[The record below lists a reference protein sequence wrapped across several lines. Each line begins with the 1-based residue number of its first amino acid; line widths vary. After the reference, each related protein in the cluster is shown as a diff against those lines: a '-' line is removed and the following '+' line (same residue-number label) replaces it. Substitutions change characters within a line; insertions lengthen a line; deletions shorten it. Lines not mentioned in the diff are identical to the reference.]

1 MNHLPNSDGEIPI
14 TKITGQ
20 IRDVSK
26 FMHFHFWQEVF
37 VKSHKEGQREELAR
51 WVYPAENIGDELTY
65 MVLLTDTHQLVPRSN
80 VRPALDPLYPN
91 LWVRPQTEDLRTNRS
106 DPRIYTPGGI
116 DATPMST
123 ADHDDEFVSPTETSG
138 ERNAP
143 SQGPITNVQ
152 DLYDVPIKLPKF
164 SPEELLGLTFL
175 HDVDDGQQVRA
186 KIVKK
191 ILDRDA
197 ENHERIKMLITYDDD
212 KIEEIVAYNELCDI
226 VGEQQEKELNG
237 EADLFTFVD
246 ILDHEGPL

>member
-20 IRDVSK
+20 IPDVSK
-26 FMHFHFWQEVF
+26 FMHFHFWQEAF
-37 VKSHKEGQREELAR
+37 VESHKEGQREELAR

-65 MVLLTDTHQLVPRSN
+65 M
-80 VRPALDPLYPN
+80 
-91 LWVRPQTEDLRTNRS
+91 TEDLRTNRT
-106 DPRIYTPGGI
+106 DPRVYTPGGI

-123 ADHDDEFVSPTETSG
+123 VEHDDEFVSPTETSG

-197 ENHERIKMLITYDDD
+197 VNHERIKMLITYDDD
-212 KIEEIVAYNELCDI
+212 KIKEIVAYNELCDI
-226 VGEQQEKELNG
+226 
-237 EADLFTFVD
+237 
-246 ILDHEGPL
+246 

>member
-1 MNHLPNSDGEIPI
+1 
-14 TKITGQ
+14 
-20 IRDVSK
+20 
-26 FMHFHFWQEVF
+26 
-37 VKSHKEGQREELAR
+37 
-51 WVYPAENIGDELTY
+51 

-80 VRPALDPLYPN
+80 VRPVLDPLYPN
-91 LWVRPQTEDLRTNRS
+91 LRVRPQTEDLRTNRT

-123 ADHDDEFVSPTETSG
+123 VDHDDEFVSPTETPG

-143 SQGPITNVQ
+143 SQGPIT
-152 DLYDVPIKLPKF
+152 KTPK
-164 SPEELLGLTFL
+164 
-175 HDVDDGQQVRA
+175 VRA
-186 KIVKK
+186 KIVQK

-226 VGEQQEKELNG
+226 VAEQHEKELNG

-246 ILDHEGPL
+246 ILDHEGPLRPTDCRTTSRCFGTMDPRPTSLAYDSLE

>member
-1 MNHLPNSDGEIPI
+1 
-14 TKITGQ
+14 
-20 IRDVSK
+20 
-26 FMHFHFWQEVF
+26 
-37 VKSHKEGQREELAR
+37 
-51 WVYPAENIGDELTY
+51 
-65 MVLLTDTHQLVPRSN
+65 
-80 VRPALDPLYPN
+80 
-91 LWVRPQTEDLRTNRS
+91 
-106 DPRIYTPGGI
+106 
-116 DATPMST
+116 MST
-123 ADHDDEFVSPTETSG
+123 VEHDDEFVSPTEMSG

-226 VGEQQEKELNG
+226 VTEQHEKELNG

-246 ILDHEGPL
+246 ILEHEGPLRPTDPNYKGSSYNVKMLWNDGSKTWEPLLMIMATDPVTLA

>member
-1 MNHLPNSDGEIPI
+1 
-14 TKITGQ
+14 
-20 IRDVSK
+20 
-26 FMHFHFWQEVF
+26 
-37 VKSHKEGQREELAR
+37 
-51 WVYPAENIGDELTY
+51 
-65 MVLLTDTHQLVPRSN
+65 MVLPSDTNQLVPRSN

-91 LWVRPQTEDLRTNRS
+91 LRVRPLTEDLRTNHTG
-106 DPRIYTPGGI
+106 PRVYTPGGF

-123 ADHDDEFVSPTETSG
+123 VEHDDEFVSPTKMSG

-143 SQGPITNVQ
+143 SQGPISNVQ

-164 SPEELLGLTFL
+164 SPEELLGLIFL

-212 KIEEIVAYNELCDI
+212 KVKEIVAYNEVSKSVVTSSTIPLSTLGKRWNALSYHR
-226 VGEQQEKELNG
+226 VR
-237 EADLFTFVD
+237 EAIAGGWLRFEHIPGTENPADVLTKSLAWNV
-246 ILDHEGPL
+246 L